1 MSCHIKSTKSY
12 STSSY
17 RQFRS
22 LENRVRQIVVSMASR
37 DIESNQ
43 QKENVPPTFELG
55 VKLEPPILA
64 LYFPVQPRRNKQGKR
79 KAFTDITNFQTVL
92 SSTPESELSQL
103 QVISMEEL
111 EEDVEISGASSRKS
125 SRPQRVPHKY
135 GLRSSK
141 KPRPDA
147 F

>member
-22 LENRVRQIVVSMASR
+22 LENRVRQIVVSMANR

-43 QKENVPPTFELG
+43 HKENVPPTFELG
-55 VKLEPPILA
+55 AKLEPPILT
-64 LYFPVQPRRNKQGKR
+64 LYFPVEPRRNKQGKR

-92 SSTPESELSQL
+92 CLTPESELFHL
-103 QVISMEEL
+103 QVVSIEEMK
-111 EEDVEISGASSRKS
+111 EDFEVSGTSAKKS
-125 SRPQRVPHKY
+125 SRPQKVPHKY
-135 GLRSSK
+135 CLRSSK
-141 KPRPDA
+141 KPRSDT